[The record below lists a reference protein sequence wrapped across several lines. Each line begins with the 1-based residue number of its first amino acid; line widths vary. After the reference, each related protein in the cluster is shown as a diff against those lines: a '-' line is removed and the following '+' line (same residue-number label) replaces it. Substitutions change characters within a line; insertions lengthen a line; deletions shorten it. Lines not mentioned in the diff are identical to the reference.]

1 MLQMSQNGHIGPA
14 PPPIKGDLMKTKLV
28 LGAAALLSIAGPGV
42 GVALAADQPSQNA
55 SCQGQVNG
63 YYNSHYSD
71 GGQQTSSYANEEWYS
86 DAVVLGAQSH
96 DCNVPNGVPA
106 GEPKRNGAKS

>member
-1 MLQMSQNGHIGPA
+1 MRKISL
-14 PPPIKGDLMKTKLV
+14 
-28 LGAAALLSIAGPGV
+28 AALTV
-42 GVALAADQPSQNA
+42 VAVAPLTLASSGAVADNQPSQNA

-71 GGQQTSSYANEEWYS
+71 GGQLTSEGAQQDGYS

-96 DCNVPNGVPA
+96 DCNVPAGVPA
-106 GEPKRNGAKS
+106 GEPKSHGSNAP

>member
-1 MLQMSQNGHIGPA
+1 MR
-14 PPPIKGDLMKTKLV
+14 KTTL
-28 LGAAALLSIAGPGV
+28 AALAV
-42 GVALAADQPSQNA
+42 VATAPLTLASYSAVAADQPSEHA

-71 GGQQTSSYANEEWYS
+71 GGQLTSDAAHEDGYS

-96 DCNVPNGVPA
+96 DCNVPAGVPE
-106 GEPKRNGAKS
+106 GEPKSHGKNAG